1 MASIEL
7 MISTNKAKIVHPSSC
22 HVRVPPMKNTFEVD
36 RLGLFV
42 TQVTD
47 YAIYMLS
54 PEGIVSSWNAGAER
68 FKGYKPEEIIGH
80 HFSCFYTAEDQA
92 NGMPAKALNTA
103 LTAGKFEDEGWR
115 VRKDGTLFRASI
127 VLDPIFGPNKE
138 LIGFTK
144 ITRDIT
150 QQYRA
155 REELHASEERFRLLV
170 QSVTDYAIYM
180 LSPTG
185 FITNWNEGAKRIK
198 RLTFDQVEGTHFS
211 RFYTDEDRATN
222 LPERAIRVA
231 REEGRFEHEGWRVR
245 GDGTKFWAHVV
256 IDPVHTSN
264 GELIGFAKITR
275 DVTERREAHLALD
288 RTKEALH
295 QAQKLEAIG
304 KLTGGIAHDFN
315 NLLNVVISGIDLL
328 RSTVSPNQQRKIIDG
343 MERAAQRGSA
353 LTSQLLAF
361 ARQQPLEL
369 QSHDL
374 NRVISTFEAVLRRA
388 IPSSAKFKIT
398 KSPTARVLTD
408 ISQFE
413 SALLNLV
420 INARDALGDH
430 GNIWVETRQM
440 AVAKGELDDMPA
452 GDYVVVTVGDD
463 GSGMTPEVQA
473 RAMEP
478 FFTTKAVGKG
488 TGLGLSQV
496 YGLMQQTGGYLRIES
511 SIDAGTRIS
520 MFFAAQPASNIVALS
535 EDNPMDKVLVVDD
548 QPDVLEMAV
557 AIFASLGY
565 DPLSAN
571 SGTEALTLLRQN
583 TDIKVLFSDVVMP
596 GMDGVALAN
605 AARALMPDL
614 KIVLAS
620 GYMSGSLRERFGDA
634 LESFDLIAKPYRLPD
649 LVKRLAMS

>member
-1 MASIEL
+1 
-7 MISTNKAKIVHPSSC
+7 MILTKEARIVHHSSLIC
-22 HVRVPPMKNTFEVD
+22 ALRSMKTTFEVE

-47 YAIYMLS
+47 YAIYMLT
-54 PEGIVSSWNAGAER
+54 PEGIVSSWNVGAER
-68 FKGYKPEEIIGH
+68 FKGYKPEEIIGQ
-80 HFSCFYTAEDQA
+80 HFSCFYTPEDRA
-92 NGMPAKALNTA
+92 NGIPAKALKTA
-103 LTAGKFEDEGWR
+103 LTNGKFEDEGWR
-115 VRKDGTLFRASI
+115 VRKDGTLFRASV
-127 VLDPIFGPNKE
+127 VLDPIFSPDKE
-138 LIGFTK
+138 LMGFTK
-144 ITRDIT
+144 ITKDVT
-150 QQYRA
+150 QQYMA

-185 FITNWNEGAKRIK
+185 LITKWNEGAKRIK
-198 RLTFDQVEGTHFS
+198 RLTLDEVEGTHFS
-211 RFYTDEDRATN
+211 RFYTAEDRAIS
-222 LPERAIRVA
+222 LPERALRIA
-231 REEGRFEHEGWRVR
+231 RDEGRFEHEGWRVR

-275 DVTERREAHLALD
+275 DVTERREALLALD

-295 QAQKLEAIG
+295 QAQKMEAIG

-328 RSTVSPNQQRKIIDG
+328 RSTVSPTQQRKIVDG

-369 QSHDL
+369 QSHDV

-388 IPSSAKFKIT
+388 IPSSAKFHIR
-398 KSPTARVLTD
+398 KSATARVLTD

-440 AVAKGELDDMPA
+440 AVANGELDDIPA
-452 GDYVVVTVGDD
+452 GDYVVITVGDD

-478 FFTTKAVGKG
+478 FFTTKPVGKG

-496 YGLMQQTGGYLRIES
+496 YGLMQQTGGHLRIES
-511 SIDAGTRIS
+511 SVDAGTRIS
-520 MFFAAQPASNIVALS
+520 MFFAAQPTSDIVALS

-557 AIFASLGY
+557 TLFASLGY

-571 SGTEALTLLRQN
+571 SGVEALNLLKQN
-583 TDIKVLFSDVVMP
+583 TDIKVLFTDVVMP

-605 AARALMPDL
+605 AARELMPDL

-620 GYMSGSLRERFGDA
+620 GYMSGSLREKFGDS
-634 LESFDLIAKPYRLPD
+634 LESFELIAKPYRLPD

>member
-1 MASIEL
+1 
-7 MISTNKAKIVHPSSC
+7 
-22 HVRVPPMKNTFEVD
+22 MKNAFEID

-54 PEGIVSSWNAGAER
+54 PDGIVSSWNAGAER

-80 HFSCFYTAEDQA
+80 HFSRFYTAEDQA
-92 NGMPAKALNTA
+92 SGMPAKALNVA
-103 LTAGKFEDEGWR
+103 LREGKFEDEGWR
-115 VRKDGTLFRASI
+115 VRKDGSVFRASI
-127 VLDPIFGPNKE
+127 VLDPIFGPDME
-138 LIGFTK
+138 LLGFTK
-144 ITRDIT
+144 ITKDVT
-150 QQYRA
+150 EQYRA
-155 REELHASEERFRLLV
+155 REELYASELRFRLLV

-180 LSPTG
+180 LSPEG

-198 RLTFDQVEGTHFS
+198 RLSFHEVEGTHFS
-211 RFYTDEDRATN
+211 RFYTDEDRAGN
-222 LPERAIRVA
+222 LPERALRLA
-231 REEGRFEHEGWRVR
+231 RDEGRFEHEGWRVR
-245 GDGTKFWAHVV
+245 GDGTRFWAHVV
-256 IDPVHTSN
+256 IDPVHTSE

-275 DVTERREAHLALD
+275 DVTERREALLALD

-295 QAQKLEAIG
+295 QAQKMEAIG

-328 RSTVSPNQQRKIIDG
+328 RSAVSPNQQRKIIDG

-374 NRVISTFEAVLRRA
+374 NRVISSFEAVLRRA
-388 IPSSAKFKIT
+388 IPSAAKFKLI
-398 KSPTARVLTD
+398 KNATAGVLTD

-430 GNIWVETRQM
+430 GNIWIETRQLS
-440 AVAKGELDDMPA
+440 VADGELDNIPA
-452 GDYVVVTVGDD
+452 GNYVVVTVGDD
-463 GSGMTPEVQA
+463 GSGMPPEVQA

-478 FFTTKAVGKG
+478 FFTTKPVGKG
-488 TGLGLSQV
+488 AGLGLSQV
-496 YGLMQQTGGYLRIES
+496 YGLMQQTGGHLTIDS
-511 SIDAGTRIS
+511 SVDAGTRIS
-520 MFFAAQPASNIVALS
+520 MYFAAQPTSDIVAIS

-571 SGTEALTLLRQN
+571 SGIEALNLLKRN
-583 TDIKVLFSDVVMP
+583 VDIKLLFSDVVMP
-596 GMDGVALAN
+596 EMDGVALAI
-605 AARALMPDL
+605 AARELMPDL

-620 GYMSGSLRERFGDA
+620 GYMSGSLREKFGNT
-634 LESFDLIAKPYRLPD
+634 LEDFDLIAKPYRLTD
-649 LVKRLAMS
+649 LVKRLAIA